1 MKTGWIAAAAV
12 FAAAPALAQD
22 IETKEAT
29 GTVAEV
35 TDRLEQAVEGAGA
48 TVFARIDHAEGARSV
63 EMELPEAQLLVFGNP
78 RLGTPAMQENI
89 LAGLML
95 PIRVLVYDDD
105 GQTVI
110 AWQEVEEMMDELDI
124 NDDAEFVGQMEDA
137 IGKLTDAAATGG

>member
-124 NDDAEFVGQMEDA
+124 DDDAEFVGQMEDA